1 MEILTAATTVAGVVK
16 SLIPDDPNTDVA
28 PEPAQPVA
36 DKLVSREGLA
46 VMFGVLLESATMT
59 WPKLKATYK
68 KNMAKLESPEN
79 KALFDGMGFPTDPK
93 ERHIVNSFFA
103 FTFASAGATD
113 REDLFD
119 RVMSTI
125 PKMSDKIWVE
135 FLGW

>member
-1 MEILTAATTVAGVVK
+1 MELLTAATTVAGVVK
-16 SLIPDDPNTDVA
+16 SLIPDDPNSDVE

-59 WPKLKATYK
+59 WPKLKVTYK
-68 KNMAKLESPEN
+68 KNMAKLEAPEN
-79 KALFDGMGFPTDPK
+79 QELFTKMGFPTDPK
-93 ERHIVNSFFA
+93 ERHVVNSFFA
-103 FTFASAGATD
+103 FTFASAGATN

-125 PKMSDKIWVE
+125 PQMSSKVWVE